1 MALAPDLERTRVD
14 RGQIEQV
21 VMNLVVNARDAMPLG
36 GRLTIETCNVRLDEG
51 YAQQHPGVAPGRYVM
66 LAVSDT
72 GCGMDD
78 ATRARV
84 FDPFFTTKPP
94 GQGTGLGLSTVYG
107 IVAQSGGHV
116 GVYSELGRGATFK
129 VYFPSVTESAA
140 DEVAEPEAP
149 VVRGHETVLLV
160 EDEAMLRRAAREI
173 LELQGYQ
180 VLCAADGHEAAQAA
194 GRHPGPIHLL
204 LTDVVMPEMS
214 GPAVAARLAT
224 SRPDMKVLYMSGYTD
239 GAIAHHGVLEP
250 GVAYLPKPFTIDS
263 LTGKVRAVL
272 DGDDVARPPVSVA

>member
-1 MALAPDLERTRVD
+1 MRPEPANGPGLLA
-14 RGQIEQV
+14 
-21 VMNLVVNARDAMPLG
+21 
-36 GRLTIETCNVRLDEG
+36 
-51 YAQQHPGVAPGRYVM
+51 
-66 LAVSDT
+66 
-72 GCGMDD
+72 DD

-239 GAIAHHGVLEP
+239 NAIVQHGILEP
-250 GVAYLPKPFTIDS
+250 GIEYIQKPLVPDVLARRI
-263 LTGKVRAVL
+263 REVL
-272 DGDDVARPPVSVA
+272 DGPGRSQRPSGA

>member
-1 MALAPDLERTRVD
+1 M
-14 RGQIEQV
+14 
-21 VMNLVVNARDAMPLG
+21 
-36 GRLTIETCNVRLDEG
+36 
-51 YAQQHPGVAPGRYVM
+51 
-66 LAVSDT
+66 
-72 GCGMDD
+72 
-78 ATRARV
+78 
-84 FDPFFTTKPP
+84 
-94 GQGTGLGLSTVYG
+94 YG

-116 GVYSELGRGATFK
+116 GVYSEPGRGATFK
-129 VYFPSVTESAA
+129 AYFPSVADAVDAA
-140 DEVAEPEAP
+140 LPEPEAP

-224 SRPDMKVLYMSGYTD
+224 ARPDMKVLYMSGYTD

-272 DGDDVARPPVSVA
+272 DADDAARPPIAVA

>member
-1 MALAPDLERTRVD
+1 
-14 RGQIEQV
+14 
-21 VMNLVVNARDAMPLG
+21 
-36 GRLTIETCNVRLDEG
+36 
-51 YAQQHPGVAPGRYVM
+51 
-66 LAVSDT
+66 
-72 GCGMDD
+72 
-78 ATRARV
+78 
-84 FDPFFTTKPP
+84 
-94 GQGTGLGLSTVYG
+94 
-107 IVAQSGGHV
+107 
-116 GVYSELGRGATFK
+116 VYSEPGRGATFK
-129 VYFPSVTESAA
+129 AYFPSVTESAEV
-140 DEVAEPEAP
+140 EVAEAEAR

-239 GAIAHHGVLEP
+239 GSIAHHGVLEP

-272 DGDDVARPPVSVA
+272 DGDDVPRPPVSVA